1 MTDRELLDKMINNDC
16 MAFEMLYNRYERLFY
31 QWCFSRLNDPDTTA
45 EVVQNFWIDVWKYPK
60 EIKPN
65 NQGSAKNYLL
75 KGLTF
80 RILKHI
86 QREMNRLEIPD
97 EALIEQQ
104 IPDLSYTH
112 VSEDLYVKEILEIL
126 DTIVQNLPPLTRQIY
141 QLQYIENLSVEETAK
156 RLSINEKTVR
166 NRLSSAIATIR
177 QELPLAYD
185 ISGAGKLKTLLPFL
199 LLFLDK

>member
-1 MTDRELLDKMINNDC
+1 
-16 MAFEMLYNRYERLFY
+16 MLYNRYERLFY